1 MKESVNY
8 GKINSSICIK
18 NNQLLARL
26 MKNAVLNK
34 SYDPSNIED
43 KWYKKWVD
51 SNYFNADETSNKKPY
66 TIVIPPPNVTGILHL
81 GHVLNNTIQDILI
94 RKARMEGKEAC
105 WIPGTDH
112 ASISTEAKVVSML
125 QNKGIKKNDLTR
137 AEFLKYAMEWKDEYG
152 GIIIK
157 QLKKLGC
164 SCDWDREKFTMD
176 EEYSKSVLT
185 AFVKLYKK
193 GLIYRGNRLVN
204 WCPKSRSAISDEEV
218 IHKEVKGKLWYLKY
232 PIIDSDQYLTVATTR
247 PETMLGDSAVAV
259 NPKDKRFKKYIGS
272 SIILPLTN
280 REIPIISDEFVDPE
294 FGTGCVKVTP
304 AHDPNDFAMG
314 ERHGLKFINIMN
326 DDASLNKNVPKKYEG
341 LSREKA
347 RKIILEDIN
356 ELGLLEKVED
366 YTNKVGFSERGGVPI
381 EFYMS
386 KQWFMKMSKLAEPA
400 MDAVNEGKITFHP
413 SHWSKTYNHWMK
425 NIKDWC
431 ISRQLWWGHQLP
443 VWYNKNDDS
452 EIHVSIDGPNDVENW
467 VQDPDV
473 LDTWASSWLWPIGV
487 HGWPDENDN
496 LNKFYPTDTLVTG
509 PDIIFFWVAR
519 MIMSGYEFKG
529 EIPFKDVYFTSILR
543 DETGKKLSKSLGN
556 SPDPFELFEEYGT
569 DAVRFGTMLMAPQ
582 GLDVLFAKERLEVGR
597 NFMNKLWNACRF
609 IQLNI
614 PENWNDDIKLDFKN
628 LDLPE
633 KWILEQLSETI
644 NNFNNQIDRFYFNEA
659 AKIIY
664 DYTWNDFCDWYIEII
679 KIRFYSQDEHQKNIA
694 RSVAIKCIKS
704 IITLLHP
711 YTPFITEEL
720 WSYFKENSQSDLII
734 SSWIKPKAFK
744 KSKNIQ
750 KEMDFLK
757 SIVTSIRSIRSRMNV
772 PFSKKVDLTVRCDKK
787 VEVTFNNHKSLI
799 TSLANLN
806 NISLG
811 EKIERPSQS
820 STAVVEGAE
829 LFIPLGGL
837 IDIDQEKARME
848 KRILEINRLLSSING
863 KLANENFINR
873 APESVIMKEKSNLSK
888 LTDELEKVNSNL
900 KILA

>member
-1 MKESVNY
+1 MKENDNNC
-8 GKINSSICIK
+8 KINSSICIK
-18 NNQLLARL
+18 NNQFSTKF
-26 MKNAVLNK
+26 MKNTFLEK

-43 KWYKKWVD
+43 KWYKNWID
-51 SNYFNADETSNKKPY
+51 HRYFKADELSDKAPY

-125 QNKGIKKNDLTR
+125 KSKGIQKSDLTR
-137 AEFLKYAMEWKDEYG
+137 AEFLEYAMEWKDEYG

-176 EEYSKSVLT
+176 EGYSKSVLT
-185 AFVKLYKK
+185 AFVNLYKK
-193 GLIYRGNRLVN
+193 GFIYRGNRLVN
-204 WCPKSRSAISDEEV
+204 WCPKSKSAISDEEV

-232 PIIDSDQYLTVATTR
+232 PIINSEKFIVVATTR

-259 NPKDKRFKKYIGS
+259 NPKDKRFKQYIGS
-272 SIILPLTN
+272 SIMLPLTG
-280 REIPIISDEFVDPE
+280 REIPIIADSFVDPE

-304 AHDPNDFAMG
+304 AHDPNDFSMG
-314 ERHGLKFINIMN
+314 ERHNLQFINVMN
-326 DDASLNKNVPKKYEG
+326 DDASLNSSVPKKYVG
-341 LSREKA
+341 MSREKA
-347 RKIILEDIN
+347 REVVLKDIKT
-356 ELGLLEKVED
+356 LGLLEKVED
-366 YTNKVGFSERGGVPI
+366 YNNKVGFSERGNVPI

-386 KQWFMKMSKLAEPA
+386 RQWFMKMSDLAKPA
-400 MDAVNEGKITFHP
+400 IEAVNKGKIRFHP
-413 SHWSKTYNHWMK
+413 NHWSKTYNHWMK

-431 ISRQLWWGHQLP
+431 ISRQLWWGHQIP
-443 VWYNKNDDS
+443 VWYSKNDDKVV
-452 EIHVSIDGPNDVENW
+452 HVSVEGPKDVENW

-487 HGWPDENDN
+487 HNWPDENKN
-496 LNKFYPTDTLVTG
+496 LNKFYPTDALVTG

-519 MIMSGYEFKG
+519 MIMSGYEFTG
-529 EIPFKDVYFTSILR
+529 DIPFKDVYFTSILR

-556 SPDPFELFEEYGT
+556 SPDPLELFEQYGT

-597 NFMNKLWNACRF
+597 NFINKLWNACRF
-609 IQLNI
+609 VQLNI
-614 PENWNDDIKLDFKN
+614 PEGWNNDLELNSEN

-633 KWILEQLSETI
+633 KWILEQLSEAI
-644 NNFNNQIDRFYFNEA
+644 NSFNNQIDRFYFNEA

-664 DYTWNDFCDWYIEII
+664 DFTWSDFCDWYIEII
-679 KIRFYSQDEHQKNIA
+679 KTRLYSEDEHQKNIA

-720 WSYFKENSQSDLII
+720 WSYFKDDSESSLII
-734 SSWIKPKAFK
+734 SPWLKNKPYQKA
-744 KSKNIQ
+744 KNIQ
-750 KEMDFLK
+750 KEMTFLK
-757 SIVTSIRSIRSRMNV
+757 SIVTSIRSTRSRMSV
-772 PFSKKVDLTVRCDKK
+772 PFSKKIDLTVRCDKK
-787 VEVTFNNHKSLI
+787 VEITFNKHKVLI
-799 TSLANLN
+799 KSLANIN
-806 NISLG
+806 HIYLG
-811 EKIERPSQS
+811 AKIDKPAQS
-820 STAVVEGAE
+820 STTVVEGAE

-837 IDIDQEKARME
+837 VNIDQEKSRME
-848 KRILEINRLLSSING
+848 KRTLEINRLLSSING
-863 KLANENFINR
+863 KLTNENFIKR
-873 APESVIMKEKSNLSK
+873 APENVIMKERSNFK
-888 LTDELEKVNSNL
+888 NLTEELNKIDSNL
-900 KILA
+900 KVLA

>member
-1 MKESVNY
+1 MKESINY

-314 ERHGLKFINIMN
+314 ERHDLKFINIMN

-873 APESVIMKEKSNLSK
+873 APESVIMKEKSNLNK
-888 LTDELEKVNSNL
+888 LTDELEKVKSNL